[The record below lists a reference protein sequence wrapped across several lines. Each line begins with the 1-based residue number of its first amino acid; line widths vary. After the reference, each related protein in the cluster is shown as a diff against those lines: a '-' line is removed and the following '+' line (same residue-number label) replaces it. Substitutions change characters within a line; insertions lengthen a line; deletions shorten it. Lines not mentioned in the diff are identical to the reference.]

1 MLEKLKWKGQL
12 VSVQPRIRLQRS
24 FDQRSHTYQGF
35 ALRVNGQIADKSALF
50 AVGIGKATQAK
61 YAFNVG
67 DTVEGFCLP
76 VAQSNLDS
84 VEYYEVSGLQILNQT
99 IEQAP
104 NPPPWH
110 GVPPPIETY
119 RERGHRR
126 LAQKTFEAK
135 CFSCL
140 WAADMAVEMIIDQWN
155 PTNVRYRR
163 ETFCYGPKS
172 CPLYVAGP
180 TRRVPGR
187 KGMTWVEE
195 DWVDDQETSHR
206 TPDD

>member
-1 MLEKLKWKGQL
+1 MRNKLKWKGRV

-35 ALRVNGQIADKSALF
+35 TLRVDGRIADSCAIF
-50 AVGIGKATQAK
+50 AVGIGRATQAK
-61 YAFNVG
+61 YAFQVG
-67 DTVEGFCLP
+67 DAVEGLCLP
-76 VAQSNLDS
+76 VATPVLES
-84 VEYYEVSGLQILNQT
+84 VEYYEVSGLHIIQRSTVGSLPT
-99 IEQAP
+99 
-104 NPPPWH
+104 PPWH
-110 GVPPPIETY
+110 GIPPSIEIY

-126 LAQKTFEAK
+126 LAEKTYESK
-135 CFSCL
+135 CSSCM

-155 PTNVRYRR
+155 PSNVRYRR

-180 TRRVPGR
+180 ARRVPGR

-195 DWVDDQETSHR
+195 DWVDEEETDHR
-206 TPDD
+206 GPDD

>member
-1 MLEKLKWKGQL
+1 MPEKLKWKGQL

-35 ALRVNGQIADKSALF
+35 ALRVNGRIADKSALF

-61 YAFNVG
+61 YAFQVG
-67 DTVEGFCLP
+67 DIVEGFCLP
-76 VAQSNLDS
+76 VAQSNLES
-84 VEYYEVSGLQILNQT
+84 VEYYEVSGLQVLQRT
-99 IEQAP
+99 INPAP
-104 NPPPWH
+104 NPPPWL
-110 GVPPPIETY
+110 GVPPPIEAY

-135 CFSCL
+135 CSSCL

-155 PTNVRYRR
+155 PSNVRYRR

-195 DWVDDQETSHR
+195 DWVDEQETAHR
-206 TPDD
+206 SSDD